1 MGSNNIWCKFFFAVK
16 KFYDAI
22 SYVPRNTTRCRSE
35 LKLTD
40 SIELAS
46 PCVKLFSSMQ
56 KAKEELYPTRTSFIH
71 ADGMPWTTTIKC
83 LISTWNSW
91 KALQKRLEFF
101 DQNLVTQV
109 DPHTITNESLIEHG
123 FGSQKSRGQGNLQN
137 PQEYIQTKRLKGVD
151 FHLKMCQMPFNQHSL
166 SKKIVDKSYQE
177 MDQRY
182 LKVSFK
188 EL

>member
-1 MGSNNIWCKFFFAVK
+1 MAALENVVSFHMWGKVVYWLRKAAVNTFNLEESGPTTFDVKFSFALK

-22 SYVPRNTTRCRSE
+22 PYVSRNTTRCRSE

-40 SIELAS
+40 SIELAA

-71 ADGMPWTTTIKC
+71 VDGMPWTTTIKC

-101 DQNLVTQV
+101 NQNLVTQV

-123 FGSQKSRGQGNLQN
+123 WGS
-137 PQEYIQTKRLKGVD
+137 
-151 FHLKMCQMPFNQHSL
+151 
-166 SKKIVDKSYQE
+166 KISWP
-177 MDQRY
+177 R
-182 LKVSFK
+182 
-188 EL
+188 